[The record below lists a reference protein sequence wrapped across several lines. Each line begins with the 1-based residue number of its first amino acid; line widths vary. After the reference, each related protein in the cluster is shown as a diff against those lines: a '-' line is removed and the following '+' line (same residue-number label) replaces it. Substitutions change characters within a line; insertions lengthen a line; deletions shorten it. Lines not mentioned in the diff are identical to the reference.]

1 MKKKNMSARFK
12 ASVMSLV
19 MAASCVP
26 AAMISVPVGA
36 VVSPST
42 DDDAETDKKTDSGIG
57 VGEVYEGFTA
67 DVAES
72 GLKIINIT
80 FTPDFTGKFS
90 CGFGIGI
97 KKSPYW
103 LEYDAKK
110 GFIDSKEGTVKI
122 ASTEIAC
129 KAGEPVTISFDVSK
143 LDLSYTPSTSKYPGK
158 FEFRN
163 YYAGESE
170 GTITVDKIEA
180 NGEFVTP
187 PKPDDNPDN
196 PDTPN
201 KPVENVPHNNRTSSG
216 DNWSFKDNGD
226 GTATI
231 SSTVARQVEFG
242 EDPIIL
248 TLGYDEDS
256 YALEGKTPGEDDP
269 INSHKFKYSDFG
281 ISDMYGVTV
290 ESLTAV
296 IESEEEIDTFMYGGG
311 LNVKQ
316 SSPADTEFAKKVAG
330 IKGKESPG
338 YQYNDC
344 GADQLNEYEE
354 AGVKF
359 DIKPSGGATMTGAGT
374 YIEAY
379 WEVPAEVQPYTGTK
393 PSDEISFQ
401 YWYGTKAEQPEDAE
415 TPEKVETVKLT
426 SAVLTYTKEIV
437 VPYTGSIAEKVNSM
451 VDHTDEEKNALHVK
465 YADLGIEDDMDIY
478 AIRFDI
484 SAKSKVGK
492 LVYNVGTSVTEDAVT
507 DEEYWFQEEG
517 DYCVLDAGETT
528 QIMWII
534 PMDAAGT
541 SSKTNFVSPD
551 GEVYFGYYYGDEDA
565 ITIDNIEIYYDVAT
579 TTTTTSKTTT
589 TSTTTSTTT
598 TTSTSKSTTPTT
610 STKATTTTTTPSTSS
625 TSTSP
630 TTPPTAPTPP
640 KVTKWGDANVDGNV
654 NISDAVLIMQSIAN
668 PEEFTVTE
676 QGKINGDVIDNGGG
690 LTNLDALAIQYV
702 EIKTITD
709 EAFPMSATDL
719 DALND

>member
-1 MKKKNMSARFK
+1 
-12 ASVMSLV
+12 
-19 MAASCVP
+19 
-26 AAMISVPVGA
+26 
-36 VVSPST
+36 
-42 DDDAETDKKTDSGIG
+42 
-57 VGEVYEGFTA
+57 
-67 DVAES
+67 
-72 GLKIINIT
+72 
-80 FTPDFTGKFS
+80 
-90 CGFGIGI
+90 
-97 KKSPYW
+97 
-103 LEYDAKK
+103 
-110 GFIDSKEGTVKI
+110 
-122 ASTEIAC
+122 
-129 KAGEPVTISFDVSK
+129 
-143 LDLSYTPSTSKYPGK
+143 
-158 FEFRN
+158 
-163 YYAGESE
+163 
-170 GTITVDKIEA
+170 
-180 NGEFVTP
+180 
-187 PKPDDNPDN
+187 
-196 PDTPN
+196 
-201 KPVENVPHNNRTSSG
+201 
-216 DNWSFKDNGD
+216 
-226 GTATI
+226 
-231 SSTVARQVEFG
+231 VEFG

-256 YALEGKTPGEDDP
+256 YALEGKTPGEGDP

-311 LNVKQ
+311 LNVLQ
-316 SSPADTEFAKKVAG
+316 SSPADTEYAKNVAG
-330 IKGKESPG
+330 IKGKESAG
-338 YQYNDC
+338 YWYNDC
-344 GADQLNEYEE
+344 GEDQLKEFEE

-359 DIKPSGGATMTGAGT
+359 DIKPSNGATMTGAGT

-401 YWYGTKAEQPEDAE
+401 YWYSTKAEQPEDAE
-415 TPEKVETVKLT
+415 TPEKGETVNLT

-437 VPYTGSIAEKVNSM
+437 VPYTGSIAEKVNAM

-465 YADLGIEDDMDIY
+465 YADLGIEEDMDVY

-551 GEVYFGYYYGDEDA
+551 GEVYFGYYYGAEDA

-589 TSTTTSTTT
+589 TSTTTSTSKPTT
-598 TTSTSKSTTPTT
+598 TTTT
-610 STKATTTTTTPSTSS
+610 TKATTTTTTSTPST
-625 TSTSP
+625 
-630 TTPPTAPTPP
+630 TTTAPTTP
-640 KVTKWGDANVDGNV
+640 KVTKWGDANIDGKV

-668 PEEFTVTE
+668 PEEFTVTD
-676 QGKINGDVIDNGGG
+676 QGKLNGDVIDNGKG